1 MKTYCKKCGKEIPE
15 GLPFCP
21 DCGEKVSPAD
31 SAQTANPEK
40 KAGTDEDAKLKKT
53 IKIVAITLGSI
64 MVIASI
70 IIGILI
76 SVKPTV
82 DLNRYT
88 TVAIEGEDGYAKY
101 VVVFDFDKLEK
112 DFGGK
117 VDIPAS
123 DEFWFGDFSQ
133 ALIYQYVDY
142 SVEVTGTNFF
152 LTNGDTVT
160 LIWDCDDEGAE
171 SAYDIK
177 LKHKDIVVKVS
188 GLD

>member
-21 DCGEKVSPAD
+21 DCGEKISPTD
-31 SAQTANPEK
+31 SAKPASPEK
-40 KAGTDEDAKLKKT
+40 KAVTDEDAKLKKT

-76 SVKPTV
+76 SAKPTV
-82 DLNRYT
+82 DLNKYT
-88 TVAIEGEDGYAKY
+88 SVEIEGEDGYAKY
-101 VVVFDFDKLEK
+101 VVVFDFEKLEK
-112 DFGGK
+112 DFGRR
-117 VDIPAS
+117 VDISAS

-142 SVEVTGTNFF
+142 SVEVTGNNFF

-160 LIWDCDDEGAE
+160 LTWNCDDEGAE
-171 SAYDIK
+171 SAYDIN
-177 LKHKDIVVKVS
+177 LKHKDIVVKVR